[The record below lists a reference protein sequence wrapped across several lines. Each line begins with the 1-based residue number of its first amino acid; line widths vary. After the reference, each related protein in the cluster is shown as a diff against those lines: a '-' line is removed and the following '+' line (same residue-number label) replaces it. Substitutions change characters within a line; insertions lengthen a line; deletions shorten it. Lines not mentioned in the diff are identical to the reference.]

1 MVDIFGSAMKS
12 MIELKTLT
20 QVCGNGKT
28 AAETWGEYEG
38 YWDSEK
44 LLNQV

>member
-1 MVDIFGSAMKS
+1 MKS

-20 QVCGNGKT
+20 QVCGNGKAVT
-28 AAETWGEYEG
+28 EIWGEYEG

>member
-1 MVDIFGSAMKS
+1 MKS

-20 QVCGNGKT
+20 QVCENSK
-28 AAETWGEYEG
+28 AVAETWDEYEG